1 MSRLQTKALR
11 KAVRNMS
18 SDARLE
24 LSLKIAR
31 DACDEIAEEGVSEA
45 FARRLRGRFGKASR
59 QAAKETLH

>member
-11 KAVRNMS
+11 KAFRDMS
-18 SDARLE
+18 PAARLE

-31 DACDEIAEEGVSEA
+31 DACDKIAEEGVSKA
-45 FARRLRGRFGKASR
+45 FARRLRDRFLKASR

>member
-1 MSRLQTKALR
+1 MSRLQTKAVR
-11 KAVRNMS
+11 KAFKNMP

-31 DACDEIAEEGVSEA
+31 DACNKIAEEGVSKA
-45 FARRLRGRFGKASR
+45 FARRLRGRFRKASR